1 MRRPLSTALAI
12 AALFGL
18 GANAPFRASPLQGCA
33 EAADDA
39 DEREV
44 EITNVLARADES
56 MIRTRP
62 ALEAGK
68 LARMALSPGDYF
80 RGTLAVT
87 RHDLREGTTTF
98 GASRFALDA
107 PLVPSLGDAHLEN
120 FGTLRASDGSI
131 ALEPNDFDGADR
143 APYLGDVRRLTAGV
157 ALAAAMSNE
166 DEPGARQ
173 AVAEKRRAI
182 ARRAAEGYARA
193 IDAARDGSPIGRI
206 DSPGDSKV
214 LKDLFDRS
222 ERDHATRDEL
232 TALTELEG
240 TTRRLRRG
248 VVDEEDP
255 QNVLVDLPAF
265 AAKELPETLERY
277 RVTLRSAP
285 PASFFTVLDA
295 ARELGSGVASWPR
308 VRALV
313 LVRGPSD
320 DPNDDVVLEIKELTD
335 SGIAGLYAPGLYWNS
350 VNARIEGMTRIA
362 WARIDTSPLWGTGTW
377 AGLPVQIR
385 EESEGQKTLRIARF
399 VGKRGTEEAIGAVAE
414 VLGTLVGRIHTSGP
428 DGLENAEAIGARID
442 GSRDEFL
449 DEQADAGSA
458 YADLVLADHARFV
471 RSLRRRGPR
480 LGVPFDAADAPRPD
494 FASLL
499 GTPPPPPD
507 LPP

>member
-1 MRRPLSTALAI
+1 MRRPLLTALAI
-12 AALFGL
+12 AALLGL
-18 GANAPFRASPLQGCA
+18 GANAPFRTSPLQGCA
-33 EAADDA
+33 EAADDPDA
-39 DEREV
+39 REV
-44 EITNVLARADES
+44 EITSVLARADES

-68 LARMALSPGDYF
+68 LARMAAAPGDYF

-87 RHDLREGTTTF
+87 RHDVREGTTTF
-98 GASRFALDA
+98 GVSRFSLDA

-120 FGTLRASDGSI
+120 FGALRASDGSI
-131 ALEPNDFDGADR
+131 ALEPNDFDAADR
-143 APYLGDVRRLTAGV
+143 APYLWDVRRLVAGV
-157 ALAAAMSNE
+157 ALAAALSNE
-166 DEPGARQ
+166 DEPGAREI
-173 AVAEKRRAI
+173 VSGKKRAI

-206 DSPGDSKV
+206 DAAGDSKI
-214 LKDLFDRS
+214 LQDLFERS

-232 TALTELEG
+232 GSLTELEG
-240 TTRRLRRG
+240 TARRLRRG
-248 VVDEEDP
+248 VIDEEDP
-255 QNVLVDLPAF
+255 QNVLADLPAF
-265 AAKELPETLERY
+265 ARDELRATLDRY
-277 RVTLRSAP
+277 RATLPSAP
-285 PASFFTVLDA
+285 PPSFFTVLDA

-320 DPNDDVVLEIKELTD
+320 DPSDDVVLEVKELTD
-335 SGIAGLYAPGLYWNS
+335 SGIAGLYAPGLYWGS

-362 WARIDTSPLWGTGTW
+362 WARADASPLWGTSTW

-385 EESEGQKTLRIARF
+385 EESEGQKTLRIARL

-414 VLGTLVGRIHTSGP
+414 ILGTLVGRIHTSGP
-428 DGLENAEAIGARID
+428 DGLANARAIGACID
-442 GSRDEFL
+442 RSRDGFL
-449 DEQADAGSA
+449 DEQADAGST
-458 YADLVLADHARFV
+458 YAELALADHARFV

-480 LGVPFDAADAPRPD
+480 LGIPFDAADAPTPD